1 MDRAFSSFPETPY
14 ETPESIGQPIIKEL
28 EVLAHLDQLRVL
40 AKKDHQVEGFGG
52 LEADL
57 Y

>member
-1 MDRAFSSFPETPY
+1 MGRASFSFLDAPY
-14 ETPESIGQPIIKEL
+14 ETPECIGQPVIKEF
-28 EVLAHLDQLRVL
+28 EVLALLDQLRVL
-40 AKKDHQVEGFGG
+40 SQKDHQVEGFGG